1 MTLPARS
8 RFLKAGASALA
19 VCALFAGLL
28 GGRLAKAETVELEFY
43 YPIAVGGPIP
53 AIIDDYV
60 ARFHEEHPEIR
71 VNPIYAGTYND
82 TVTKAITAIEA
93 GDSPQVAVLLVAEL
107 HTLVDGGYVTP
118 ISALPGAEADWLESF
133 YPAFLMNSRAEG
145 EIWSVPF
152 QRSTAVLYYNREAF
166 AEAGLDPEQPPRTW
180 AEMVAQAE
188 ALLQRDAAGNVTR
201 WGVSIPSSGAQ
212 WMYGALTNQAGHR
225 LMNEAGDEVWFDAP
239 GAIEPLQLWYDL
251 AHVHGVMPA
260 GIIDWGALPAEFMA
274 GRTAM
279 MWQTTGNL
287 TRLRNEAPFD
297 FGVAHLPGKD
307 GPASVVGGGNLYIF
321 ADISEAEKQAAL
333 TFVKWLTQP
342 ELAADW
348 SIRTG
353 YVATSPEA
361 YETEALRA
369 YVADFPLAAVAR
381 DQLDIST
388 GELSTHENQR
398 IYRIINDAVESV
410 LTGGRSAEEALA
422 EAQRL
427 ADRTLAAYR

>member
-1 MTLPARS
+1 MTAPTSS
-8 RFLKAGASALA
+8 RTLKIGASALA
-19 VCALFAGLL
+19 ACALYAGLL
-28 GGRLAKAETVELEFY
+28 AASSARAETVELEFY

-53 AIIDDYV
+53 AIIDEYV
-60 ARFHEEHPEIR
+60 ARFQEEHPEIR
-71 VNPIYAGTYND
+71 INPIYAGTYND

-93 GDSPQVAVLLVAEL
+93 GDPPHFAVLLAAEL

-118 ISALPGAEADWLESF
+118 ISPMQGADANWLESF
-133 YPAFLMNSRAEG
+133 YPAFLMNSYAEG

-152 QRSTAVLYYNREAF
+152 QRSTAVLYYNKEAF

-180 AEMVAQAE
+180 QEMVDFAE
-188 ALLQRDAAGNVTR
+188 ALMQRDASGNVTR
-201 WGVSIPSSGAQ
+201 WGVSVPSSGAQ
-212 WMYGALTNQAGHR
+212 WMYGAMTNQAGHR

-239 GAIEPLQLWYDL
+239 GAIEPLQFWYDL
-251 AHVHGVMPA
+251 AHVDGVMPA
-260 GIIDWGALPAEFMA
+260 GIIDWGALPTEFMA

-287 TRLRNEAPFD
+287 TRLRGEAPFE
-297 FGVAHLPGKD
+297 FGVAHLPGKQ

-321 ADISEAEKQAAL
+321 ADVSDAEKEAAL
-333 TFVKWLTQP
+333 TFIRWVTQP

-353 YVATSPEA
+353 YVATSPAA
-361 YETEALRA
+361 YETAALHA
-369 YVADFPLAAVAR
+369 YVEDFPLAAVAR

-410 LTGGRSAEEALA
+410 LTGSRSAEEALA